1 MYPCLLKTGFS
12 ADNVPMISF
21 IGEDRILSHK
31 IYINKKNIDGFCP
44 FWQVDTVKTTRT
56 IYANEKV
63 YYPVIDIS
71 YPYEKITMKP
81 INTYCSLVDIFY
93 GISFDTLKNQF
104 YINDKYFVPLG
115 KQKNGIIV
123 KDFSK
128 RNYCKIINI
137 FGLGELNVELY
148 NTINPYYKFGK
159 VNIETLDDERCFYNI
174 YSGSFDDVKERIK
187 SLEEYY
193 KDSSKSFYLCALYD
207 QKVALI
213 KNLDVFKK
221 IIF

>member
-1 MYPCLLKTGFS
+1 MYPYLLKTGFS
-12 ADNVPMISF
+12 TDNVPMVSF
-21 IGEDRILSHK
+21 IGEDKILSYK
-31 IYINKKNIDGFCP
+31 IYISKKAIDGFCS

-63 YYPVIDIS
+63 YYPVIDMS
-71 YPYEKITMKP
+71 YPYENITRKP
-81 INTYCSLVDIFY
+81 INTYCSLIDIFY
-93 GISFDTLKNQF
+93 GVSFNTLKNQF
-104 YINDKYFVPLG
+104 YIDNEYFAALN

-137 FGLGELNVELY
+137 FGLGELNVELH

-159 VNIETLDDERCFYNI
+159 VNIETLDDEKCFYNI
-174 YSGSFDDVKERIK
+174 YVGSFDDVKERIK

-193 KDSSKSFYLCALYD
+193 KDFSKSFYLCALYNE
-207 QKVALI
+207 KVTLV
-213 KNLDVFKK
+213 KNPNILTK
-221 IIF
+221 I

>member
-1 MYPCLLKTGFS
+1 MYPYLLKTGFS
-12 ADNVPMISF
+12 TDNIPMVSF
-21 IGEDRILSHK
+21 IGEDKILSYK
-31 IYINKKNIDGFCP
+31 IYISKKTINGFCS
-44 FWQVDTVKTTRT
+44 FWQVDTFKTTRT

-63 YYPVIDIS
+63 YYPIVDIS
-71 YPYEKITMKP
+71 YPNEKAAGDS
-81 INTYCSLVDIFY
+81 INACYSLIDIFY

-104 YINDKYFVPLG
+104 YIDNEYFVPLN

-137 FGLGELNVELY
+137 FGLGELSVELY

-159 VNIETLDDERCFYNI
+159 VNIETLDDEKCFYNI
-174 YSGSFDDVKERIK
+174 YVSSFDDVKERIK

-193 KDSSKSFYLCALYD
+193 KDSSKSFYSCALYNE
-207 QKVALI
+207 KVALV
-213 KNLDVFKK
+213 KNPNILTK
-221 IIF
+221 I